1 MSDADA
7 IPTATPV
14 APAPEAPAPEPVSLP
29 AAGRDRLRL
38 LALLGMVLV
47 WMLPD
52 WVQVDVG
59 GAYRFENGAIRTG
72 VTGALALI
80 ALFGL
85 ASSSLAARSFR
96 GLRVGTALTDTVMA
110 LLAALLLLT
119 DHPWIPG
126 GDLREAWVPVFL
138 PLAMLALLDAIV
150 HATRA
155 TSATQVTFIRG
166 GAALFAAVALVAQGS
181 WIPAGIAFWL
191 AVTAFTFVRT
201 SSAPVARR
209 ALEALMLVGGALA
222 GLAPWIQRDLVG
234 AHPVVGAT
242 ELTWPVYVWCIL
254 AALVVTT
261 ALDGVMRPE
270 AEAVPAGAR

>member
-1 MSDADA
+1 MTEARPLPSD
-7 IPTATPV
+7 
-14 APAPEAPAPEPVSLP
+14 APAPEAPSLP

-47 WMLPD
+47 WTLPD

-59 GAYRFENGAIRTG
+59 GVARWEKGAVRTG
-72 VTGALALI
+72 ITGALSLI
-80 ALFGL
+80 ALWGL

-96 GLRVGTALTDTVMA
+96 GLRVGVALTDVAMA
-110 LLAALLLLT
+110 LLVGLLLLT

-126 GDLREAWVPVFL
+126 GDLREAWIPVFL

-150 HATRA
+150 HGTRA
-155 TSATQVTFIRG
+155 TAASQVTFIRG
-166 GAALFAAVALVAQGS
+166 GAALFAAVALAAQES
-181 WIPAGIAFWL
+181 WVPAGIAFWL
-191 AVTAFTFVRT
+191 AITAFTFVRT
-201 SSAPVARR
+201 TAAPAARR
-209 ALEALMLVGGALA
+209 ALEALMLVAGALA

-234 AHPVVGAT
+234 AHQAIGA
-242 ELTWPVYVWCIL
+242 ELTWPIYVWCIL